1 MRRWGVQGGEAPWSL
16 LARFLGKRMAVARK
30 ADAPDTLPVIE
41 ATRDLLKWLLPH
53 LNKFPKTH
61 RFVLA
66 DKMEHKALDL
76 LLVLINARYSKR
88 RRATARSQFGLQSR
102 SARAERP
109 PRRE

>member
-1 MRRWGVQGGEAPWSL
+1 LAVLPFWGSWGEASRRP
-16 LARFLGKRMAVARK
+16 REGEGPPEPVG
-30 ADAPDTLPVIE
+30 APDSGSAGASSSL
-41 ATRDLLKWLLPH
+41 RSG
-53 LNKFPKTH
+53 FPKTH

-66 DKMEHKALDL
+66 DKLEHEALES